1 MTWPASAP
9 DHCVAEQASGAFR
22 EHRGADGSFSLWSQ
36 TYGEGFHSGRGALR
50 EARETFLAPSQL
62 ERFPPGTP
70 LKVVEVCVGT
80 GTNLAVLLEACA
92 ARSLHLEWWG
102 LELDPRPL
110 QVALEAGEFRQPW
123 QPTTLL
129 ALEQLLEKGTWQG
142 EGASC
147 RLLWGDARQTLGELL
162 RERRGQM
169 DRVWHDAF
177 SPQCCPQLWTLEFL
191 GATAGLLAPK
201 GRWISY
207 CSAAAV
213 RQAQGLLGLHLA
225 ALHPPEGLPP
235 GVNRWSGGTL
245 ASWSPLPPSPLWR
258 ELTPM
263 ELEHLA
269 STAGEPYRDPGGRED
284 GASILQSRCGAQA
297 EALRSGRRASS
308 SAWRRRWR
316 VGPSAPET
324 LSGEGTFLDL

>member
-9 DHCVAEQASGAFR
+9 EEFPQR
-22 EHRGADGSFSLWSQ
+22 RGGDGSFSLWS
-36 TYGEGFHSGRGALR
+36 GAFREGFHSGRGALR

-129 ALEQLLEKGTWQG
+129 ALEQLLEKGAWQG

-162 RERRGQM
+162 RERRGQIEL
-169 DRVWHDAF
+169 VWHDAF
-177 SPQCCPQLWTLEFL
+177 SPQRCPQLWSLEL
-191 GATAGLLAPK
+191 LKAVTELLAPEA
-201 GRWISY
+201 RWISY

-213 RQAQGLLGLHLA
+213 RETLGLLGLHLVALEIPAGLASA
-225 ALHPPEGLPP
+225 ASA
-235 GVNRWSGGTL
+235 WSGGTL
-245 ASWSPLPPSPLWR
+245 ASFTLPGVSPLWR
-258 ELTPM
+258 QLTAM
-263 ELEHLA
+263 ERDHLA
-269 STAGEPYRDPGGRED
+269 SAAGEPYQDPTGTAN
-284 GASILQSRCGAQA
+284 ASSMLQNRLAAQTAALACGA
-297 EALRSGRRASS
+297 RTSS
-308 SAWRRRWR
+308 SAWRRRWGLAAHR
-316 VGPSAPET
+316 
-324 LSGEGTFLDL
+324 